1 MGRCSNSVNKIPLT
15 EAMADSVLHEAVERV
30 HLTVPLHCC
39 IRMECHK
46 PQVLRGR
53 RLQSVKLGITS
64 STAPFIEPESRR
76 TRRIEITS
84 SRKRMRKMSGKRIW
98 QDVNRIHPLVL
109 NAASIQ
115 KSFNNLSRSH
125 DPTLGSLSVW
135 LTELLEKYHKK

>member
-1 MGRCSNSVNKIPLT
+1 
-15 EAMADSVLHEAVERV
+15 MADSVLHEAVERV

-84 SRKRMRKMSGKRIW
+84 SRKRMRKNERQTNLAGCQPHTPAGSERC
-98 QDVNRIHPLVL
+98 IHPE
-109 NAASIQ
+109 
-115 KSFNNLSRSH
+115 
-125 DPTLGSLSVW
+125 
-135 LTELLEKYHKK
+135 ELQ